1 MVPDF
6 WEKHA
11 DDLTDQL
18 RPVYETGRRALAWQ
32 YRAII
37 RRNRLFEQ
45 AMREWFKPFD
55 YLLTPAVGPAP
66 RIDSIP
72 VRINRGG
79 NVTGYFTPF
88 NHAHMPA
95 AAVPFGLH
103 SNGMPLSVQIVGP
116 RGDDVGVLRMSAA
129 IERPSPGR
137 TAGPRSP
144 RTSRSQTGRAA
155 APSVILVL
163 DTGIHAP
170 RPGFP
175 PARE

>member
-88 NHAHMPA
+88 NHAHLPA

-103 SNGMPLSVQIVGP
+103 SNGMPLIGADRGP
-116 RGDDVGVLRMSAA
+116 ARR
-129 IERPSPGR
+129 RR
-137 TAGPRSP
+137 
-144 RTSRSQTGRAA
+144 GRAA
-155 APSVILVL
+155 DVGRNRSGPALGGPLARARRGPL
-163 DTGIHAP
+163 P
-170 RPGFP
+170 RERVGRRPLRHP
-175 PARE
+175 RA